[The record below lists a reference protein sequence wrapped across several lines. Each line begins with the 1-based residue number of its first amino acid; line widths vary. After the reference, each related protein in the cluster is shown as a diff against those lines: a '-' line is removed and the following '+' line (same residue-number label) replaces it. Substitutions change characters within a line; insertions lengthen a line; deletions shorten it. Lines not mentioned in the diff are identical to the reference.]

1 MDYKIQLT
9 PKKILNK
16 EFKVD
21 YKGYNCAEVD
31 YFLDTILADYENFA
45 KIIDYANKEL
55 EDLENENKKLKAE
68 IAQLSR
74 DKSIAEESV
83 QNLEE
88 QLSPQV
94 DILKRL
100 SLLEK
105 AVFGNRNAE

>member
-21 YKGYNCAEVD
+21 FKGYNSAEVD

-45 KIIDYANKEL
+45 KIIEFANKEL
-55 EDLENENKKLKAE
+55 EELENENKKLKEE

-74 DKSIAEESV
+74 DKSVAEESV

-105 AVFGNRNAE
+105 AVFGNRSAE